1 MAGGREGGARLCDQ
15 SPTDGE
21 QSANLHVSLTNSDHR
36 PLLSISSH
44 SKY

>member
-1 MAGGREGGARLCDQ
+1 MAKGREGGIRLCYQ

-21 QSANLHVSLTNSDHR
+21 QSANLHVSLINSGHR